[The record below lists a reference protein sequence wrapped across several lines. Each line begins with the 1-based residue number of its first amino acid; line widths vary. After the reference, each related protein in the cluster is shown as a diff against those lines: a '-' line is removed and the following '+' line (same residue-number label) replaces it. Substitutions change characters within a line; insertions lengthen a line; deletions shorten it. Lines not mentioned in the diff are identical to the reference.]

1 MRFKRHLPKVAGTL
15 FVLGVSVVLINFV
28 RDFVNTPATTPQ
40 RAPQQ
45 VTLLTPPPP
54 PPPPEIE
61 EQRQEPEVEEEVE
74 LEEPE
79 PVEDLPEQA
88 SDDPPAGSD
97 LGIDADGGAG
107 GDGFGLVGRR
117 GGRGLLDGA
126 GDPFKYYASDLSRRI
141 EDALIEQDRVRGI
154 SYSVEANIWV
164 NSDGSVSRVE
174 LNGTTGDQREDSI
187 LIETI
192 TGMRNSSKVPPSD
205 MPQPIRMMIS
215 AEL

>member
-1 MRFKRHLPKVAGTL
+1 M
-15 FVLGVSVVLINFV
+15 
-28 RDFVNTPATTPQ
+28 
-40 RAPQQ
+40 
-45 VTLLTPPPP
+45 
-54 PPPPEIE
+54 
-61 EQRQEPEVEEEVE
+61 EQS
-74 LEEPE
+74 E
-79 PVEDLPEQA
+79 PVDDLPEQA

-107 GDGFGLVGRR
+107 GDSFGLVGRR
-117 GGRGLLDGA
+117 GGRGLLEGA

-154 SYSVEANIWV
+154 AYSVEANIWV

-192 TGMRNSSKVPPSD
+192 KGMRNSSKVPPSD